1 MSAWQPLLNL
11 RIEHGF
17 YAGGVCRG
25 LSVTPT
31 ADTQRQL
38 DRMGCVLRSHDGG
51 TAVLADADR
60 IGHFFDGEPL
70 LLGFIARSSDP
81 VFAAVTE
88 GLGNAGDAAMLFD
101 HAAADGELLQ
111 GRLEPLA
118 SAGWQ
123 TLLAA
128 RDRLAPP
135 AFGLRIALADATPRQ
150 CRIRLEARALPWK
163 YYLVGPWERDGLYV
177 ADPDAA
183 VEFSP
188 VSAERLPDGREV
200 LTALS
205 NASIALAERGGR
217 RFQLR
222 RRTGGADRLVVK
234 RLPHAAAGSWGLQPD
249 RGGGLVSEIYVHC

>member
-1 MSAWQPLLNL
+1 MSAWEPLLDL

-25 LSVTPT
+25 LSIVPT
-31 ADTQRQL
+31 SDTQRQL
-38 DRMGCVLRSHDGG
+38 DRMGCVLRSLDAGM
-51 TAVLADADR
+51 AVLADAER
-60 IGHFFDGEPL
+60 ITRFFDGEPMV
-70 LLGFIARSSDP
+70 LGFIGRSRDP
-81 VFAAVTE
+81 LFAAVTE
-88 GLGNAGDAAMLFD
+88 GLSTSGDAAMLFD
-101 HAAADGELLQ
+101 QAAADGELLQ

-123 TLLAA
+123 ALLAA
-128 RDRLAPP
+128 RDRLAAP
-135 AFGLRIALADATPRQ
+135 AFGLRLALADAKPRQ
-150 CRIRLEARALPWK
+150 YRIRFEARALPWK
-163 YYLVGPWERDGLYV
+163 YYLVGDWERDGLYV

-188 VSAERLPDGREV
+188 VSPERLPDGREV
-200 LTALS
+200 LAALS
-205 NASIALAERGGR
+205 SASIALAERGSR